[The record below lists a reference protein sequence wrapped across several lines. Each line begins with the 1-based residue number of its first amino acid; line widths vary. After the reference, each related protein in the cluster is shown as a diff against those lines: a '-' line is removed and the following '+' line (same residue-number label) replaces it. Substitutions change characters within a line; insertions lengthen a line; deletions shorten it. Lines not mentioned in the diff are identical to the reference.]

1 MSYKYMV
8 LDIKGIYILFILYL
22 LFNLLYFFLQYINI
36 YKQQGFKFI
45 IYLNSQVLDI
55 NIVNT
60 YRTYRFLSVIIRFK
74 DIYID
79 LKKDVIK
86 IK

>member
-45 IYLNSQVLDI
+45 IYLNS
-55 NIVNT
+55 
-60 YRTYRFLSVIIRFK
+60 
-74 DIYID
+74 
-79 LKKDVIK
+79 
-86 IK
+86 